1 MLRNI
6 HTKQGN
12 FPIRDEQTGKYVIVY
27 LLESTNSS
35 FLGSALILVSTNTSL
50 PCSLFTIFLAVL
62 GIYLS

>member
-6 HTKQGN
+6 YTKQGN
-12 FPIRDEQTGKYVIVY
+12 FHIRDEQIGKYIIVC

-35 FLGSALILVSTNTSL
+35 CLGSALILVSTNISW